1 MAHEKKITKV
11 KSDVKTKPVKVE
23 STALMKQYIDAAWL
37 RLAGISVSE
46 VATRLSRGNGVP
58 SDSDKSISDAIHLL
72 VSKIDQFR
80 PMVLW
85 SGKDASPYR
94 NRNVAWQGRLMKIA
108 DLVTKDSRPVYLIDA
123 VNKILKAESRRRID
137 DLKSSIQS
145 LVDAQKAK
153 TDLTPEELSRLSSVR
168 LQIKEIK
175 ECYVC
180 TPLILSKYLHLQ
192 YQEGMKMEDLARKME
207 PSVIAKFII
216 EHDGVQWEYLPV
228 KMDAKTYSVR
238 IDEKSSWTS
247 ADVRKHLEMP
257 YACPSVITIKN
268 DKNVLADVQN
278 DIKVIDEYIAWYT
291 SSGKIDFSEDYRLK
305 YDSYR
310 KRLRT
315 LDLSV
320 DTFKQKDGDM
330 KVQNVTPEVS
340 QPTQTV
346 SSPRPAVTPAS
357 LPQSVTP
364 DEILK
369 YIYSFTNEG
378 KQGLPIPKWIRDKYQ
393 AAAERLANVPNGAR
407 IFADLKA
414 KNKGEQYYG
423 TVANEIV
430 KAAQTISQ

>member
-1 MAHEKKITKV
+1 MYIVVAILLLAILIMVHEFGHF
-11 KSDVKTKPVKVE
+11 
-23 STALMKQYIDAAWL
+23 TAA
-37 RLAGISVSE
+37 
-46 VATRLSRGNGVP
+46 
-58 SDSDKSISDAIHLL
+58 
-72 VSKIDQFR
+72 
-80 PMVLW
+80 
-85 SGKDASPYR
+85 
-94 NRNVAWQGRLMKIA
+94 RLMKIA

-278 DIKVIDEYIAWYT
+278 DIKVSLRNTGSNTGPDEKIVSGNQCFQHDEFLPVDFRIPPAPPGTVIDE
-291 SSGKIDFSEDYRLK
+291 
-305 YDSYR
+305 
-310 KRLRT
+310 
-315 LDLSV
+315 
-320 DTFKQKDGDM
+320 
-330 KVQNVTPEVS
+330 
-340 QPTQTV
+340 
-346 SSPRPAVTPAS
+346 
-357 LPQSVTP
+357 
-364 DEILK
+364 
-369 YIYSFTNEG
+369 
-378 KQGLPIPKWIRDKYQ
+378 
-393 AAAERLANVPNGAR
+393 
-407 IFADLKA
+407 
-414 KNKGEQYYG
+414 
-423 TVANEIV
+423 IV
-430 KAAQTISQ
+430 Y